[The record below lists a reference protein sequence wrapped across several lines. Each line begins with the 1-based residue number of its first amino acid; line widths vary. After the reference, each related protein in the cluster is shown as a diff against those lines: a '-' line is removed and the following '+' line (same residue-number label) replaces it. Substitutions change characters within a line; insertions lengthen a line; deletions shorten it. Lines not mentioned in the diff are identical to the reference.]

1 MKQNNFL
8 FVDIVSSLFL
18 LVLLVSNF
26 LGLLYITEGNMVLS
40 FLISMLIIVFY
51 FFIIKALKSNKE
63 MMSKNKYMDK
73 NIILW
78 VFFLILSFGTFA
90 LTTHFLNVEFNSK
103 AAIQKDAQTKLDI
116 VNTAFTEYKKR
127 ADIDM
132 QDYEGG
138 LKTRL
143 QAYSGNPSR
152 NIDIKNELLEKPFSL
167 PPSSIQYPKYINVN
181 AVADAAVSPL
191 TNVTN
196 TNIAKL
202 DKTLIQGNKKYSD
215 VFENWKRTKLMSSY
229 VELNGHVES
238 SILKI
243 NTNIE
248 KLPFQNKPLALQEGN
263 PVLPINK
270 PIELYNK
277 FKPDLLVPSAA
288 VLFTHLFILIPFFT
302 EKVRKYGNS
311 YIDHNVREI

>member
-8 FVDIVSSLFL
+8 FVDIISSLFL

-26 LGLLYITEGNMVLS
+26 LGLLYITEGNLVLS
-40 FLISMLIIVFY
+40 FLISMLIIVCY
-51 FFIIKALKSNKE
+51 FFIIKVLKSNKE

-103 AAIQKDAQTKLDI
+103 AAIQKDAQKKLDI
-116 VNTAFTEYKKR
+116 VNTAFIEYKKR

-132 QDYEGG
+132 LEYEGG

-143 QAYSGNPSR
+143 QAYSANPSENMDVKKELLGKPYYLPTASIQNSR
-152 NIDIKNELLEKPFSL
+152 NI
-167 PPSSIQYPKYINVN
+167 NVDD
-181 AVADAAVSPL
+181 VADAAVSPL

-215 VFENWKRTKLMSSY
+215 VFENWKRTQLMSSY
-229 VELNGHVES
+229 EELNEHVVS
-238 SILKI
+238 SVTLI
-243 NTNIE
+243 NTNIQ
-248 KLPFQNKPLALQEGN
+248 KLPFQNQPLVMQAGN
-263 PVLPINK
+263 PLLPINK
-270 PIELYNK
+270 PVELYNK